1 MAQLDRGCGGS
12 RKDFKIGSRSTD
24 PSASSAMYHLSA
36 PYYPMNSFPRDFNPG
51 SPAPQLSA
59 PRTLSRASPKFVPSN
74 AFPPPSPAPFHP
86 ASSAACNGE

>member
-12 RKDFKIGSRSTD
+12 RKDFKIDSRSTD

-36 PYYPMNSFPRDFNPG
+36 PYYPMNCFPRDFNPG

-59 PRTLSRASPKFVPSN
+59 PRTLSRASPKFVPPN